1 MKKISSYIFLA
12 ATALILNAC
21 QPFEGEKISQSYQYS
36 EEEIKDIHT
45 INIDAPSTKLIVDTV
60 DDDKISVHLNGT
72 YSGKEEDKDGIL
84 ETGIEGSTFHAA
96 VAEQISTKWIESGL
110 ELTVQIP
117 EKQYE
122 QVNINVTSK
131 ELNTSPIDAKSFNLI
146 STSGDHNIGGFKGER
161 FTVQSTSGDI
171 KMYNIT
177 GQGNIEMTSGS
188 LMIEMGELK
197 DNLSILNTSGDITIL
212 SPQDASFF
220 IETNVNTDTSSV
232 DDQFDL
238 QLDDGD
244 ILSGRI
250 NTPEE
255 TSPII
260 KMDTNSGKV
269 KIETY

>member
-1 MKKISSYIFLA
+1 
-12 ATALILNAC
+12 
-21 QPFEGEKISQSYQYS
+21 
-36 EEEIKDIHT
+36 
-45 INIDAPSTKLIVDTV
+45 
-60 DDDKISVHLNGT
+60 
-72 YSGKEEDKDGIL
+72 
-84 ETGIEGSTFHAA
+84 
-96 VAEQISTKWIESGL
+96 
-110 ELTVQIP
+110 
-117 EKQYE
+117 
-122 QVNINVTSK
+122 
-131 ELNTSPIDAKSFNLI
+131 
-146 STSGDHNIGGFKGER
+146 
-161 FTVQSTSGDI
+161 
-171 KMYNIT
+171 MYNIT

-250 NTPEE
+250 NNPEE